1 MNYNIIMYTLG
12 RVLSIEAATM
22 LLPMI
27 CAVCYKD
34 FDRLLLFAICAA
46 FCLVAGTLLKIK
58 KPKNKTMYSK
68 EGFITVA
75 LSWIFISL
83 FGAIPFIASGYIPNF
98 FDALFE
104 TVSGFTTT
112 GASVLAQPE
121 LLPKSLLFWRSFT
134 HWIGGMG
141 VLVFLLAIFP
151 SGGSNLFLIKAE
163 SPGPAVTKLVPKIK
177 STAKILYL
185 IYLGITVTEI
195 ILLLLGGM
203 PLFDALTITF
213 GTVGT
218 GGFGITSASMADYS
232 PYLQV
237 VVTVFM
243 ILCGID
249 FSLYYLILVR
259 KGKDA
264 FRSEEYRAYL
274 AIIAVSVAI
283 ITFNCRSMFPTLGTT
298 LRHAAFQVGSIITT
312 TGYSTTD
319 FNLWPSLSK
328 TILVVL
334 MFIGACAGSTGG
346 GIKVSRILIMF
357 KSIVRET
364 RIIAHPRST
373 HKITLNGKVLDSQTL
388 RATNVYFGAYFVI
401 FTLSVLIITIDNLDL
416 VTNFTA
422 VASAL
427 NNIGPGLAK
436 VGPIE
441 SFAIYSPLSTF
452 VLTLDML
459 IGRLEIFPML
469 LLFSAYKKKR

>member
-1 MNYNIIMYTLG
+1 MNCKIIMYTLG

-34 FDRLLLFAICAA
+34 TESFLIFVLCAIL
-46 FCLVAGTLLKIK
+46 CLTAGTLLKIK
-58 KPKNKTMYSK
+58 KPVNKTMYSK

-75 LSWIFISL
+75 LSWIVISV
-83 FGAIPFIASGYIPNF
+83 FGALPFVISGYIPNF
-98 FDALFE
+98 IDALFE

-112 GASVLAQPE
+112 GASVLSKPE
-121 LLPKSLLFWRSFT
+121 LLPKALIFWRSFT

-141 VLVFLLAIFP
+141 VLVFLLAVFP

-163 SPGPAVTKLVPKIK
+163 SPGPAVTKLVPKVK

-185 IYLGITVTEI
+185 IYLGITLIEI
-195 ILLLLGGM
+195 ILLLLGKM
-203 PLFDALTITF
+203 PFFDALTITF

-218 GGFGITSASMADYS
+218 GGFGITSASMANYS
-232 PYLQV
+232 PYLQI
-237 VVTVFM
+237 VVTIFM

-259 KGKDA
+259 KGKEA
-264 FRSEEYRAYL
+264 FRSEEYKAYL
-274 AIIAVSVAI
+274 SIIAVSIAI
-283 ITFNCRSMFPTLGTT
+283 ITFNCRSLFPTFGET
-298 LRHAAFQVGSIITT
+298 LRHAAFQVGSVITT

-346 GIKVSRILIMF
+346 GIKVSRIIIMF
-357 KSIVRET
+357 KSIIRET
-364 RIIAHPRST
+364 RQIAHPRST

-388 RATNVYFGAYFVI
+388 RATNVYFGAYFII
-401 FTLSVLIITIDNLDL
+401 FTLSVLIVTIDNFDL

-441 SFAIYSPLSTF
+441 SFAIYSPVSTF

-469 LLFSAYKKKR
+469 LLFSSYERKR